1 MKAISVFGVFVADL
15 CFISNTIPEKGQT
28 VLGSQ
33 HIIGPG
39 GKGSN
44 QAIAAAKL
52 DGSVHFITKIGKDK
66 NGEMAL
72 TIYNE
77 LGMNTASIIQDEKH
91 STGVAGIM
99 VNEKTGDN
107 AINIIPGAAGT
118 ITNDDIDRN
127 LNFIEVSDIFLT
139 QLETPYKVTSY
150 ALKKAKEKGLATILN
165 PAPACEI
172 DDDDFKLIDF
182 FTPNETEAEF
192 YLNKKIESEKDIKN
206 ASEEFLKKGIKNII
220 ITLGEKGCYFANEK
234 DSFFI
239 NAFKLKES
247 VLDTTGAGDAF
258 NGALAVGLAKNLDI
272 KQALKFANKVA
283 AISTTKQGAAASMPS
298 LEDVENY

>member
-1 MKAISVFGVFVADL
+1 MKTISVFGVFVADL
-15 CFISNTIPEKGQT
+15 CFIANAIPEKGQT
-28 VLGSQ
+28 ILGSQ
-33 HIIGPG
+33 HIVGPG

-52 DGSVHFITKIGKDK
+52 NGSVNFITKIGKDK

-77 LGMNTASIIQDEKH
+77 LGMNTASIIQDEKY

-107 AINIIPGAAGT
+107 AINIVPGAAGT
-118 ITNDDIDRN
+118 LISDDIDRN
-127 LNFIEVSDIFLT
+127 LNFIEKAQIFLT
-139 QLETPYKVTSY
+139 QLETPYDVTRY
-150 ALKKAKEKGLATILN
+150 ALKKAKEKGLVTILN

-172 DDDDFKLIDF
+172 EDDDFQLIDF

-192 YLNKKIESEKDIKN
+192 YLNKKIETKKDIKS
-206 ASEEFLKKGIKNII
+206 ASEQFLKKGVKNVVM
-220 ITLGEKGCYFANEK
+220 TLGEKGCYFANEK
-234 DSFFI
+234 ENFFI
-239 NAFKLKES
+239 NAFKLKEP

-258 NGALAVGLAKNLDI
+258 NGALAVGLSKDLDLEE
-272 KQALKFANKVA
+272 ALKFANKVA

-298 LEDVENY
+298 LEDLNNY

>member
-1 MKAISVFGVFVADL
+1 MKTISVFGVFVADL
-15 CFISNTIPEKGQT
+15 CFISDAIPEKGQT
-28 VLGSQ
+28 ILGSQ

-44 QAIAAAKL
+44 QAIAAVKL
-52 DGSVHFITKIGKDK
+52 NGSVNFITKIGKDK

-72 TIYNE
+72 NLYKE
-77 LGMNTASIIQDEKH
+77 LGIDTACIIQDENH

-99 VNEKTGDN
+99 VNEKTGEN

-118 ITNDDIDRN
+118 LTHDDIEKN
-127 LNFIEVSDIFLT
+127 LNFIAKAEIFLT
-139 QLETPYKVTSY
+139 QLETPYEVTSY

-165 PAPACEI
+165 PAPACKI
-172 DDDDFKLIDF
+172 KDDDFDLIDF

-192 YLNKKIESEKDIKN
+192 YLNKKIETEKEIKN
-206 ASEEFLKKGIKNII
+206 ASEEFLKKGIKNIV
-220 ITLGEKGCYFANEK
+220 ITLGERGCYFANKKEN
-234 DSFFI
+234 FFVE
-239 NAFKLKES
+239 AFKLKDP

-258 NGALAVGLAKNLDI
+258 NGALAVGLSKDLDI
-272 KQALKFANKVA
+272 KEVLTFANKVA

-298 LEDVENY
+298 MEDLKNY

>member
-1 MKAISVFGVFVADL
+1 MKTISVLGVFVADL
-15 CFISNTIPEKGQT
+15 CFIANAIPEKGQT
-28 VLGSQ
+28 ILGSQ
-33 HIIGPG
+33 HIVGPG

-52 DGSVHFITKIGKDK
+52 NGEVNFITKIGKDK

-107 AINIIPGAAGT
+107 AINIVPGAAGT
-118 ITNDDIDRN
+118 LIRDDIDRN
-127 LNFIEVSDIFLT
+127 LNFIEKAQIFLT
-139 QLETPYKVTSY
+139 QLETPYDVTRY
-150 ALKKAKEKGLATILN
+150 ALKKAKEKGLVTILN

-172 DDDDFKLIDF
+172 EDDDFQLIDF

-192 YLNKKIESEKDIKN
+192 YLNKKIETEKDIKS
-206 ASEEFLKKGIKNII
+206 ASEQFLKKGIKNVVM
-220 ITLGEKGCYFANEK
+220 TLGEKGCYFANEK
-234 DSFFI
+234 ENFFI
-239 NAFKLKES
+239 NAFKLKEP

-258 NGALAVGLAKNLDI
+258 NGALAVGLSKDLDLEE
-272 KQALKFANKVA
+272 ALKFANKVA

-298 LEDVENY
+298 LEDLNNY